1 MTMLLKQGSRG
12 PEVRDLQEA
21 LNLIACGNM
30 IPGAQNSPPLQTD
43 GVFGPLTKARVMQ
56 FQTAAKLQSDGVVG
70 PLTAKALVGSTL
82 ALVSGLNQS

>member
-1 MTMLLKQGSRG
+1 MAMLLKQGSRG

-30 IPGAQNSPPLQTD
+30 IPGAQNSPLQTD

-82 ALVSGLNQS
+82 ALVSGLNQA